1 VHYFVTGATG
11 FIGRYVTS
19 QLLAAGHDVTALVR
33 TREQG
38 IDLASFGVRPALGD
52 VVDKGSMR
60 RAMKGVDGVVHA
72 AGWHRVGARHRHAA
86 EAINVAGTRNVLE
99 LMWELR
105 IPKGVYTSTVAV
117 FGNTK
122 GKIVDEQFRSTG
134 RLPTIY
140 ARSKAQAHYEIA
152 EPFMRR
158 GLPLVV
164 LMPGAV
170 YGPDDTG
177 PLGRAIGR
185 FLVGR
190 MPVAP
195 TRTAYSWA
203 HVLDVA
209 WAHVLALETGRPGRT
224 YIVGGEHAT
233 LLEVLRRVAAAV
245 GRRREPFPVPGWS
258 LRIPATLL
266 SPLGYVAP
274 PVRETVERLRAT
286 AGVTHLGDSSRARD
300 ELGWRPMGLDDGL
313 PDAVRGLLQQRFEAD
328 SIV

>member
-33 TREQG
+33 TRHQG
-38 IDLASFGVRPALGD
+38 LDLAAFGVRPALGD
-52 VVDKGSMR
+52 VTDKASMR
-60 RAMKGVDGVVHA
+60 PAMKGVDGVVHA
-72 AGWHRVGARHRHAA
+72 AGWYRVGARHRHAA

-99 LMWELR
+99 LMWDLR

-117 FGNTK
+117 LGDTR
-122 GKIVDEQFRSTG
+122 GKIVDEEYRSSR

-140 ARSKAQAHYEIA
+140 ARTKAMAHYEVA
-152 EPFMRR
+152 EPFIKR
-158 GLPLVV
+158 GLPLVI

-177 PLGRAIGR
+177 PLGQAIGR

-190 MPVAP
+190 MPFAP
-195 TRTAYSWA
+195 TRTAFSWA

-209 WAHVLALETGRPGRT
+209 WAHVVALGAGRPGRT

-233 LLEVLRRVAAAV
+233 LREVLRRVAAAV
-245 GRRREPFPVPGWS
+245 GRKREPFPVPGWS
-258 LRIPATLL
+258 LRIPAALL
-266 SPLGYVAP
+266 SPVGVVAP
-274 PVRETVERLRAT
+274 PVRETVERLRAG
-286 AGVTHLGDSSRARD
+286 AGVTHLGDSSRAAA
-300 ELGWRPMGLDDGL
+300 ELGWRPMGLDEGI

-328 SIV
+328 EPA